1 MKSPLR
7 LPASLVAVLLWAA
20 TTLVSAQTAV
30 PVSSPAGGTDPQGPS
45 ERAVAIASSSS
56 SEVEVAIPGPLRSFL
71 RMAGI
76 SQKISPE
83 EALPLLAR
91 NAFSQGYEGWQGSGG
106 RTEFLILLTRYV
118 EQARELAVLAGPDAV
133 IRVSGCDQARPL
145 LKILGYRLRQD
156 CGNRDSSLVTADP
169 ERAFLTIDSG
179 FPLPDLE
186 ETFQGGKPFA
196 YPYTASSVPVLFQES
211 DWLNA
216 AKDNGKN
223 AKDLVDVLLN
233 DPALDR
239 LYWALSRMDPA
250 TRESLRQSIGLRRLV
265 TVGAALDFYGSHICI
280 RSGRVIVP
288 GGAASD
294 AAWKDLVGASPS
306 SPADFVFKLLTKDK
320 GWLAAYFDGLSRVS
334 QTRQWYFTEPQR
346 LRRFYEALRD
356 VDSSADAARPAFRPA
371 PGLLLLLTRL
381 SWGPNGEPLVP
392 GNLEVW
398 KEILRQK
405 SDSKIVHEWGRRAG
419 HFERPEQLVEA
430 MFAVSRVPTDAGP
443 LQIYLTLSAI
453 DSRRPAGQHLSPETV
468 RLMAANF
475 SRFSDQYLIFSEFPG
490 LNDASIVSF
499 VQAADLVDKISNH
512 TLRGNAMGTFQ
523 ANVGLWQI
531 LARQGQIPEAQL
543 NDSWQGVVKPFA
555 RIVSATQL
563 FDAGCV
569 SLRQLA
575 QATTGR
581 SSISQYDI
589 TELLAGP
596 RQLSV
601 DGQRM
606 HQELA
611 DRARSVLDGQRL
623 VSLDTVMN
631 LGDGLRAMKP
641 GQAGSEEMVRLAA
654 ELREF
659 EMPRPIFTSGERTEW
674 AAGIYNN
681 HHTDL
686 QMRTDLTKIVKS
698 PASSAQLEEARGQLA
713 PFLRDTLVGLNY
725 AYYEPPGAQILHNNP
740 LFVRSHDFSGDTV
753 AGVEHLWRTPQLFGE
768 GTPAGGGAHLVGSL
782 ADLPYVLSE
791 VEEDFVVPQNVQAL
805 IWRELVPGLLSSA
818 ILARWWNVSPTE
830 LHAVTLYQRSGE
842 ELLAAS
848 VGDEALRRKTMAIL
862 SDRMLP
868 RRSERLEQALRAGQ
882 LAEILPQMMPAD
894 TFYLAAEFRR
904 RFPGDMASLGT
915 AGQELESLSRRY
927 PAELSWERLSQ
938 DFGVPHPI
946 LAQNYAR
953 ELLNVKPF
961 PAFQGYSSRLLAESW
976 DSGNLYWARL
986 ADEMG
991 YSPVML
997 NRLVPELTHRM
1008 VEKIFATEF
1017 EDVPAILRAMRETG
1031 DDFRQGRIA
1040 SLAPPGEASQH

>member
-1 MKSPLR
+1 M
-7 LPASLVAVLLWAA
+7 
-20 TTLVSAQTAV
+20 
-30 PVSSPAGGTDPQGPS
+30 
-45 ERAVAIASSSS
+45 
-56 SEVEVAIPGPLRSFL
+56 
-71 RMAGI
+71 
-76 SQKISPE
+76 
-83 EALPLLAR
+83 
-91 NAFSQGYEGWQGSGG
+91 
-106 RTEFLILLTRYV
+106 
-118 EQARELAVLAGPDAV
+118 
-133 IRVSGCDQARPL
+133 
-145 LKILGYRLRQD
+145 
-156 CGNRDSSLVTADP
+156 
-169 ERAFLTIDSG
+169 
-179 FPLPDLE
+179 
-186 ETFQGGKPFA
+186 
-196 YPYTASSVPVLFQES
+196 
-211 DWLNA
+211 
-216 AKDNGKN
+216 
-223 AKDLVDVLLN
+223 
-233 DPALDR
+233 
-239 LYWALSRMDPA
+239 
-250 TRESLRQSIGLRRLV
+250 
-265 TVGAALDFYGSHICI
+265 
-280 RSGRVIVP
+280 
-288 GGAASD
+288 
-294 AAWKDLVGASPS
+294 GASPS

-320 GWLAAYFDGLSRVS
+320 GWLAAYFDGLSRVN
-334 QTRQWYFTEPQR
+334 QTRQAYFTEPQR
-346 LRRFYEALRD
+346 LRRFYEALRG

-371 PGLLLLLTRL
+371 PGLLLLLSRL

-443 LQIYLTLSAI
+443 LQTYLLLSAI

-475 SRFSDQYLIFSEFPG
+475 SRFSDQYRIFSEFPEV
-490 LNDASIVSF
+490 NDASIVSF

-555 RIVSATQL
+555 GVTSATQL
-563 FDAGCV
+563 FDAGCA

-596 RQLSV
+596 RQTSV

-818 ILARWWNVSPTE
+818 ILARWWNVSPNE

-848 VGDEALRRKTMAIL
+848 VGDEALAAQDDGDSLRSHASPKIGARRTGVARGPTGGDSSADHAGRHFL
-862 SDRMLP
+862 SGGRI
-868 RRSERLEQALRAGQ
+868 SSK
-882 LAEILPQMMPAD
+882 I
-894 TFYLAAEFRR
+894 
-904 RFPGDMASLGT
+904 
-915 AGQELESLSRRY
+915 SRRHGLVGHGG
-927 PAELSWERLSQ
+927 A
-938 DFGVPHPI
+938 G
-946 LAQNYAR
+946 AG
-953 ELLNVKPF
+953 KPF
-961 PAFQGYSSRLLAESW
+961 PAVSGGAELGAALTRFWRAASHIGAKLRPRIAQRETFSRL
-976 DSGNLYWARL
+976 SGLLQPLTGRIV
-986 ADEMG
+986 G
-991 YSPVML
+991 FRQPVL
-997 NRLVPELTHRM
+997 GAASRRNGL
-1008 VEKIFATEF
+1008 FAG
-1017 EDVPAILRAMRETG
+1017 DVKPSGPRAYPSHGGE
-1031 DDFRQGRIA
+1031 DFRDRVRRCAGHPAGHAGNR
-1040 SLAPPGEASQH
+1040 G